1 MKFRYIFT
9 ALLLLAAASCQQP
22 EIESYSEIQ
31 VSDSYV
37 SISVDGGSTALDLT
51 TTDAWDVDATTVPEW
66 LTVAPMS
73 GAAGS
78 AKVNF
83 SAAATKTTNKAE
95 VKFNCG
101 NKTQYVNVIQ
111 YAAKADPVTLS
122 VAEALAV
129 IKPLADKEVADGI
142 YRVKGIVCEITE
154 ISPAYGNATYYISDD
169 GTKVGSTKDDCN
181 WLQVYRGLW
190 LNGDAF
196 KTGNEFALGDELVI
210 EGALMDY
217 HGTPETQEKNSYVI
231 SLKKSLIS
239 VTPNEFEVDK
249 DGGDVLAKVL
259 YSGDGL
265 EFSSDCDWLTVCSM
279 NKVKD
284 TTMVTIHAAPN
295 TADARRGVI
304 SLSSSKGSDSSMVT
318 VTVSQ
323 AAGFSAFPLPYEA
336 SFLGDK
342 ASWELVDV
350 IPVDGVAAIWVNDA
364 KYGMKATATK
374 KVVAQAELISPN
386 IDLSAVSSA
395 VLSFEHVSR
404 YAASVWQELKLFVS
418 IDNGENWEELLI
430 PVYSSGKDWNYVSST
445 DISLKKFAGN
455 LVRIKFQYNS
465 NENAYATWELKNLKI
480 VEGNPAITNIAGLI
494 DDTVAAEAAFTG
506 NFTDAVVTYVN
517 GNNAFIEDATGGIQL
532 YKSGHGLTAGMVIN
546 GAVSGKVKL
555 YNGYAELTDVDG
567 SKATVTTGSAPAPT
581 VMTLATLLD
590 SYLRWQN
597 CQVKLEGVTFTKA
610 LDANNRNGEISQGGK
625 TIAAYS
631 QVKGKVLMDGTGNL
645 VCFPTRYNATLQVGC
660 WDSAHFTK

>member
-37 SISVDGGSTALDLT
+37 AIGVNGGSTSLDLT
-51 TTDAWDVDATTVPEW
+51 TTAAWEVDATTVPEW
-66 LTVAPMS
+66 LSVAPMS
-73 GAAGS
+73 GAAGTS
-78 AKVNF
+78 KVSF
-83 SAAATKTTNKAE
+83 SAAATKSTNKAE

-101 NKTQYVNVIQ
+101 DKTQYVNVIQ
-111 YAAKADPVTLS
+111 YAQKSDPQILS

-129 IKPLADKEVADGI
+129 IKTVDTGDGQSHNVDGE
-142 YRVKGIVCEITE
+142 YYVKGIVSKIDE
-154 ISPAYGNATYYISDD
+154 ISVSYGNATYYLSDNGKHED
-169 GTKVGSTKDDCN
+169 GK
-181 WLQVYRGLW
+181 WLEVYRGYW
-190 LNGDAF
+190 LNGDKF
-196 KTGNEFALGDELVI
+196 TKGNEFAIGDQLTI
-210 EGALMDY
+210 CGQLMSY
-217 HGTPETQEKNSYVI
+217 KGTPETVQNTAYVVAQ
-231 SLKKSLIS
+231 KKSLIS
-239 VTPNEFEVDK
+239 VTPAAFEVGK

-259 YSGDGL
+259 YSGDAL
-265 EFSSDCDWLTVCSM
+265 EFSSDSDWLTVCSM

-284 TTMVTIHAAPN
+284 TTMVNIHVAPN
-295 TADARRGVI
+295 STDARTGVI
-304 SLSSSKGSDSSMVT
+304 TLSSSQGKDSSTVT

-323 AAGFSAFPLPYEA
+323 AAGFSAFPLPYEE
-336 SFLGDK
+336 SFLG
-342 ASWELVDV
+342 STGGWEIVNTV
-350 IPVDGVAAIWVNDA
+350 PVDGVASIWVNDA

-374 KVVAQAELISPN
+374 KVAAQAEIISPN
-386 IDLSAVSSA
+386 IDLSGAASA

-418 IDNGENWEELLI
+418 ADNGENWQELLI

-445 DISLKKFAGN
+445 DISLNKFVGN
-455 LVRIKFQYNS
+455 LVKIKFQYNS
-465 NENAYATWELKNLKI
+465 NENAYATWEIKNLKI
-480 VEGNPAITNIAGLI
+480 VEGAPAITSVAGLI
-494 DDTVAAEAAFTG
+494 DNTVAAETAFTG

-581 VMTLATLLD
+581 VLTLATLLD

-625 TIAAYS
+625 TLAAYS
-631 QVKGKVLMDGTGNL
+631 QVKGKVLMDGTGDL
-645 VCFPTRYNATLQVGC
+645 ICFPTRYNATLQVGC